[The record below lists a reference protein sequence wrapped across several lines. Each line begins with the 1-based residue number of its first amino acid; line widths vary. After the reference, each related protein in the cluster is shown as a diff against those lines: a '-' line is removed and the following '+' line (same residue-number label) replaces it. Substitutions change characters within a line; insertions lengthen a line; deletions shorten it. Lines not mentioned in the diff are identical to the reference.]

1 MRMRL
6 RLGRIRALVLAA
18 AFAALALAGAPA
30 WAQQGGRVL
39 TRSDVVTIKVV
50 GQPDLDTTS
59 RVDLDGTVQFP
70 YVGRVKA
77 AGLTEDAL
85 ARSIER
91 RLAQR
96 QIVNDPHVL
105 IEIAN
110 FGAQVSIQGQVGSP
124 GLYTIDRPTTL
135 TQILA
140 RAGGLR
146 DTGATVTIQRNGAR
160 GKSVQTYN
168 GTDIVSG
175 KVNGD
180 RIIVQDND
188 EIFVALAPFYYVYGY
203 VGHTGEFQLTRP
215 ITVQQ
220 AIAIAGGLLTLG
232 TDWRLKIK
240 RRQANGETEEV
251 PASLDDQ
258 VEPNDTI
265 IVNERLF

>member
-1 MRMRL
+1 
-6 RLGRIRALVLAA
+6 LGWGRALVLAA
-18 AFAALALAGAPA
+18 AFAALALALAGAPA

-39 TRSDVVTIKVV
+39 NRSDVVTIKVV
-50 GQPDLDTTS
+50 SQPDMDTTS
-59 RVDLDGTVQFP
+59 RVDLDGTIQFP

-146 DTGATVTIQRNGAR
+146 DTGATVTIKRKGT
-160 GKSVQTYN
+160 GIQTYN

-203 VGHTGEFQLTRP
+203 VSHTGEFQLTRP

-220 AIAIAGGLLTLG
+220 AIAIAGGLQTLG

>member
-1 MRMRL
+1 MRTTLHMV
-6 RLGRIRALVLAA
+6 RIWTLAFVA
-18 AFAALALAGAPA
+18 TACAGLAVGPA
-30 WAQQGGRVL
+30 SAEGGGRVL
-39 TRSDVVTIKVV
+39 TKSDVVTIKVV
-50 GQPDLDTTS
+50 SQPDMDTTS
-59 RVDLDGTVQFP
+59 RVDLDGTIQFP
-70 YVGRVKA
+70 YIGRVKA

-85 ARSIER
+85 ARTIEK
-91 RLAQR
+91 RLAAR

-105 IEIAN
+105 IEISN
-110 FGAQVSIQGQVGSP
+110 FGAEVSIQGQVGAP

-146 DTGATVTIQRNGAR
+146 DTGSTVTIQRKGPGGR
-160 GKSVQTYN
+160 TTETYN
-168 GTDIVSG
+168 GRDIVAG
-175 KVNGD
+175 RVNGD
-180 RIIVQDND
+180 RIIVRDND

-220 AIAIAGGLLTLG
+220 AIAIAGGLNTLG

-240 RRQANGETEEV
+240 RQAANGQTEEV